1 MIPTPPSHSLT
12 FRAPRRGSLWLEV
25 DLRLDQNPMIGFWD
39 DSLRSM
45 PLHIEFRREAR
56 LVVINRYTLQG
67 WSRELIRDL
76 PPTAGLHRLGVHF
89 KAGPTGPGTALD
101 IWLDGRL
108 LASLNAL
115 PRPERRG
122 RYGLRRGFPNL
133 ERIARIALPQAV
145 RVMAQ
150 TGPRRGAHLT
160 DRMEVTWTGPNPA
173 HAIILPN
180 DEILTL
186 EPVAGSENIG
196 GIVSAVLPGRVWHHD
211 AQELRLVNRDG
222 SLRGRLPLS
231 RPELVARLERLC
243 RDGWVHLDGLAPI
256 QALEHARAADVHD
269 TLSKDCLTALG
280 QATQVYRLGTFHP
293 RQVVARPAPCK
304 DPVAELR
311 TRFDALPDGERSL
324 ASLAKLLQDTSL
336 SQTQMGH
343 LLLGLSEW
351 ACINDDPVALFALAE
366 QHGAVIPAPDTPYT
380 ASAGLPRLWAFK
392 EYDKLTQAL
401 TKMVP
406 AQDKWIVT
414 PALAWTIRALVN
426 DRAGPLG
433 HLTLWRRAEL
443 LTAHLRMIR
452 TLVAVSGTQMR
463 CPQLLDAVLDLI
475 AKRERLP
482 GDIQPTMICLVL
494 ESYGLIPEFWER
506 VGLLPSHMVPAEWHD
521 WAHMAHELWAG
532 AAGQNAAQIIARFE
546 QAYIVGT
553 ASHRLCLLPEPGLT
567 DPHSPGLGHLPA
579 PQQQEIA
586 LRWLAFPRDNRTV
599 PPPLELHRLACDGV
613 RVASS
618 HTPRPAMNNA
628 MRRLGTTA
636 MAALRQIR
644 GNQPVEDLDSI
655 RQQAAALLIPEAAYC
670 GGAVLLAMAEAL
682 AHAGNTATARHMLI
696 TLAESL
702 ASRDRTD
709 YSTATALRH
718 ASARFAACCP
728 DADLRADAASILPPD
743 PTLSGPANPLRT
755 QANPLAD
762 TLVVLISCRPYL
774 DNRVPNIHAAWG
786 DLLTQAGLPMVVAV
800 GGGSGP
806 AKLVEGV
813 LELPAPDDY
822 EGLPQKILAVAD
834 WARSET
840 GFSRILKID
849 DDCFLDPDAFFADLS
864 ALCAPYY
871 GRPLRRT
878 RGEMDRAW
886 HMGKATSARGRNDL
900 DKSPE
905 PSIYADG
912 SAAYL
917 LGRDAL
923 WALNAARATPE
934 GRALEAVSFMED
946 KLIGDLL
953 ALRGID
959 LSGENYDMAIFRR
972 SASGLPPLPNY
983 ENSFLPFAGS
993 GLKVAH
999 LDSKGDLQAAR
1010 RALVNPWPQPMKIW
1024 PPHEPARLGWARNTL
1039 DLVSPP
1045 DRLAQARGA
1054 ELAVVAVMRN
1064 EGFMLTHFL
1073 NHYRGLGVGAFLVA
1087 DNGSDDGT
1095 LEKLVSQPDVTVFS
1109 TDTPYNESR
1118 YGVLWQEALLAN
1130 FRQGRWSLVADADE
1144 FLFWSLPDP
1153 QGQVTGDLPALL
1165 RDPAYQGADMVRLS
1179 MLDLYPPG
1187 PLSEARFALGPFAE
1201 ATHIDRAPLRF
1212 DYAGRGPWG
1221 NCDSVTSNLRH
1232 RLMEAMGQPAM
1243 RNLFVAQKYAL
1254 MQYQPWMQFSAGLH
1268 YAVGGKVADRALAFA
1283 HFKYNAEFHAKAQAE
1298 VARGQ
1303 HFNNAEEYSKYLALL
1318 SEGRDRLFDP
1328 AVSVPLAEC
1337 PFVRDMVALR

>member
-12 FRAPRRGSLWLEV
+12 FRAPRRGSLVLEV
-25 DLRLDQNPMIGFWD
+25 DLRLDPNPMIGFWD
-39 DSLRSM
+39 ESLSRM
-45 PLHIEFRREAR
+45 PLHIEFRRDAR
-56 LVVINRYTLQG
+56 LMIINRYSLRG

-76 PPTAGLHRLGVHF
+76 PHTVGPHRLGLQF

-101 IWLDGRL
+101 IWLDGHR

-115 PRPERRG
+115 PHPARRG

-133 ERIARIALPQAV
+133 DQISRIALPQAV

-150 TGPRRGAHLT
+150 TGPERGARLT

-173 HAIILPN
+173 HAVILPN
-180 DEILTL
+180 DEMLTL
-186 EPVAGSENIG
+186 EPVAGSEDIV
-196 GIVSAVLPGRVWHHD
+196 GIVCAVLPGRVWHDHPQD
-211 AQELRLVNRDG
+211 LRLVNRDG
-222 SLRGRLPLS
+222 SPHGHLPLS
-231 RPELVARLERLC
+231 RPELTARLERLC
-243 RDGWVHLDGLAPI
+243 RDGWVHLDALAAL

-269 TLSKDCLTALG
+269 ALSPDCLTALG
-280 QATQVYRLGTFHP
+280 QAAQAYRLGAFRP
-293 RQVVARPAPCK
+293 RQMMARPVPRK

-311 TRFDALPDGERSL
+311 TRFDALPDGERNL
-324 ASLAKLLQDTSL
+324 ASLAKLLQDASL

-351 ACINDDPVALFALAE
+351 ACTNADPVALFALAE
-366 QHGAVIPAPDTPYT
+366 QHEAVIPAPDTPYA
-380 ASAGLPRLWAFK
+380 ASAGLPRLWALQD
-392 EYDKLTQAL
+392 YDWLNHAL

-414 PALAWTIRALVN
+414 PALAWTIRALVE
-426 DRAGPLG
+426 DRAGPRG
-433 HLTLWRRAEL
+433 HLSLWGREAL

-452 TLVAVSGTQMR
+452 TLVADSGTQMR
-463 CPQLLDAVLDLI
+463 CPQLLDAVLDMI
-475 AKRERLP
+475 AKRDRLP
-482 GDIQPTMICLVL
+482 DDIEPTLIRLVL
-494 ESYGLIPEFWER
+494 ESYGLVPEFWDR
-506 VGLLPSHMVPAEWHD
+506 VRLLPAHLVPAAWPD
-521 WAHMAHELWAG
+521 WARMARELWTG
-532 AAGQNAAQIIARFE
+532 AAGPNAAQIIAKFE

-553 ASHRLCLLPEPGLT
+553 EAHRLSLLPEPGLP
-567 DPHSPGLGHLPA
+567 DPNSPAIGHLPA

-586 LRWLAFPRDNRTV
+586 LRWLAFPRDNRPD
-599 PPPLELHRLACDGV
+599 PPPPDLHRLACEGV

-618 HTPRPAMNNA
+618 HTPRPAMGHA
-628 MRRLGTTA
+628 MRRLGTAA
-636 MAALRQIR
+636 MAALRQLR
-644 GNQPVEDLDSI
+644 ADQPVKDLDSL
-655 RQQAAALLIPEAAYC
+655 RQQAATLLTPEAGYC

-682 AHAGNTATARHMLI
+682 AHAGNTKTARHMLT
-696 TLAESL
+696 TLAEGL
-702 ASRDRTD
+702 ASRDRAD
-709 YSTATALRH
+709 YSTTTALRH

-728 DADLRADAASILPPD
+728 DSDLRAFAAGILPPD
-743 PTLSGPANPLRT
+743 PTLSGPATVLRA

-774 DNRVPNIHAAWG
+774 DNRVPKIRAAWG
-786 DLLTQAGLPMVVAV
+786 DLLEQAGVPMVVAV
-800 GGGSGP
+800 GGGTGP
-806 AKLVEGV
+806 AKLVKGIV
-813 LELPAPDDY
+813 ELPAPDDY
-822 EGLPQKILAVAD
+822 EGLPQKILAIAD
-834 WARSET
+834 WARTET

-849 DDCFLDPDAFFADLS
+849 DDCFLDPEAFFADLS
-864 ALCAPYY
+864 ALCVPYY

-886 HMGKATSARGRNDL
+886 HMGKASSARGRNDL

-905 PSIYADG
+905 PSVYADG

-923 WALNAARATPE
+923 RALNAARATPE

-953 ALRGID
+953 ALRGIH
-959 LSGENYDMAIFRR
+959 LSGENYDMAIFRH
-972 SASGLPPLPNY
+972 SAPGLPPLSNY

-999 LDSKGDLQAAR
+999 LDSGGDLQAAR
-1010 RALVNPWPQPMKIW
+1010 RALANPWPQPMKIW
-1024 PPHEPARLGWARNTL
+1024 PPTVPVRLGWARNTL
-1039 DLVSPP
+1039 DLVSPS

-1054 ELAVVAVMRN
+1054 ELAVIAVMRN

-1095 LEKLVSQPDVTVFS
+1095 LEMLVSQPDVTVFS

-1153 QGQVTGDLPALL
+1153 QRRVTGDLPGLL
-1165 RDPAYQGADMVRLS
+1165 RGPAHHGADMVRLS

-1187 PLSEARFALGPFAE
+1187 PLSEARFALGPFTE

-1232 RLMEAMGQPAM
+1232 RLMEAMGQPAA

-1254 MQYQPWMQFSAGLH
+1254 MRYQPWMQFSAGLH

-1283 HFKYNAEFHAKAQAE
+1283 HFKYNSEFHAKAQAE

-1303 HFNNAEEYSKYLALL
+1303 HFNNAEEYGKYLALL
-1318 SEGRDRLFDP
+1318 SEGRDTLFAPD
-1328 AVSVPLAEC
+1328 VSVPLAES
-1337 PFVRDMVALR
+1337 PFLRDMVALR